1 MKKKPFTGRY
11 HRLAALAVALV
22 LLLTACGGA
31 SRTKYT
37 HTFFGTFDTL
47 IQIVGYAQQQARF
60 DEMSKMAQQRFE
72 ELHKLFD
79 RYHNYDGIQN
89 VKSINDQAG
98 IAPVKVNQD
107 LLDLLAFSL
116 LWQGK
121 TDSVVNIAMGPVLEL
136 WHDARALGTDNPELA
151 ALPER
156 TALEAAALR
165 TDAALVQLD
174 LDAGTV
180 YLPVE
185 GMSLDVGAVAK
196 GYACGIVAQELKTA
210 GYSDFVISG
219 GGNIVSVGAP
229 RDGTRTKWGI
239 AIQNPDANPLFP
251 DENPLDVAYVN
262 DTAIVTSG
270 DNQRNYVV
278 DGKSYHHL
286 IDPVTLMPAT
296 HFRAV
301 TVMTDDSGVAD
312 FLSST
317 LFLLPLEQSRKMAE
331 DMGCEALW
339 VLPDGT
345 IAVTDG
351 MQSVLRDR
359 GGAVNR

>member
-1 MKKKPFTGRY
+1 M
-11 HRLAALAVALV
+11 
-22 LLLTACGGA
+22 
-31 SRTKYT
+31 
-37 HTFFGTFDTL
+37 
-47 IQIVGYAQQQARF
+47 
-60 DEMSKMAQQRFE
+60 
-72 ELHKLFD
+72 
-79 RYHNYDGIQN
+79 
-89 VKSINDQAG
+89 KSINDQAG